1 LAFNRSKIILKNFLF
16 VASLIPLG
24 WLIFAL
30 WSDTVN
36 GSKFMTADPVQKL
49 NRELGDWALI
59 FITITLAIRPISEI
73 FNSRYLIAYRRMLGL
88 FAFFY
93 AALHLTSYVVIDLQL
108 NWDDFAKDLIK
119 RNFILVGIIAFVLMT
134 PLAITSNKKMI
145 KLLGSKV
152 WQRLHL
158 LIYPIAVLGIFHF
171 FMMVRADYSRP
182 LIYLTVI
189 LALLAY
195 RYWKNVITATPKTPV
210 NQSSKSAKQSFYK
223 RVLHLPGTIKSSK

>member
-1 LAFNRSKIILKNFLF
+1 
-16 VASLIPLG
+16 
-24 WLIFAL
+24 
-30 WSDTVN
+30 
-36 GSKFMTADPVQKL
+36 MTADPVQKL

-59 FITITLAIRPISEI
+59 FVTITLAIRPISEI

-195 RYWKNVITATPKTPV
+195 RYWKNVITATPKAPV

>member
-1 LAFNRSKIILKNFLF
+1 
-16 VASLIPLG
+16 
-24 WLIFAL
+24 
-30 WSDTVN
+30 
-36 GSKFMTADPVQKL
+36 MTADPVQKL

-59 FITITLAIRPISEI
+59 FITITLAIRPASEI

-171 FMMVRADYSRP
+171 FMMVRADYFRP

-195 RYWKNVITATPKTPV
+195 RYWKNVITATPKAPID
-210 NQSSKSAKQSFYK
+210 QSPTNAKQSLYK
-223 RVLHLPGTIKSSK
+223 RVLCLPRTVKSSK

>member
-1 LAFNRSKIILKNFLF
+1 MIIDHKILALHQQKLVFKSLLFL
-16 VASLIPLG
+16 ASLIPLG

-30 WSDTVN
+30 WSDTVT
-36 GSKFMTADPVQKL
+36 GSKLMTADPVQKL

-59 FITITLAIRPISEI
+59 FIIITLAIRPMSEVL
-73 FNSRYLIAYRRMLGL
+73 NSRYLIAYRRMLGL

-93 AALHLTSYVVIDLQL
+93 GALHLASYIIIDLQL
-108 NWDDFAKDLIK
+108 NWNDFAQDLIK
-119 RNFILVGIIAFVLMT
+119 RNFILIGIIAFVLMT

-158 LIYPIAVLGIFHF
+158 LIYLIALLGVFHF
-171 FMMVRADYSRP
+171 FMMVRADFLRP
-182 LIYLTVI
+182 SIYLAVI

-195 RYWKNVITATPKTPV
+195 RYCKSRITATRKAVIDQT
-210 NQSSKSAKQSFYK
+210 
-223 RVLHLPGTIKSSK
+223 

>member
-1 LAFNRSKIILKNFLF
+1 
-16 VASLIPLG
+16 
-24 WLIFAL
+24 
-30 WSDTVN
+30 
-36 GSKFMTADPVQKL
+36 MTADPVQKL

-108 NWDDFAKDLIK
+108 NWHDFAKDIIK

-145 KLLGSKV
+145 KLLGSQV

-171 FMMVRADYSRP
+171 FMMVRADFFRP
-182 LIYLTVI
+182 SIYLSVI

-195 RYWKNVITATPKTPV
+195 RYWKYVITATPKAPV
-210 NQSSKSAKQSFYK
+210 NQSSTNTNQSLYK
-223 RVLHLPGTIKSSK
+223 RVLCLPRTIKSSK

>member
-1 LAFNRSKIILKNFLF
+1 
-16 VASLIPLG
+16 
-24 WLIFAL
+24 
-30 WSDTVN
+30 
-36 GSKFMTADPVQKL
+36 MTADPVQKL

-59 FITITLAIRPISEI
+59 FVIITLATRPISEV

-88 FAFFY
+88 FSFFY

-171 FMMVRADYSRP
+171 FMMVRADYFRP

-195 RYWKNVITATPKTPV
+195 RYWKNVITATPKAPA

>member
-1 LAFNRSKIILKNFLF
+1 
-16 VASLIPLG
+16 
-24 WLIFAL
+24 
-30 WSDTVN
+30 
-36 GSKFMTADPVQKL
+36 MTADPVQKL

-59 FITITLAIRPISEI
+59 FVIITLAIRPLSEI

-108 NWDDFAKDLIK
+108 NWHDFAKDIIK

-171 FMMVRADYSRP
+171 FMMVRADYFRP

-195 RYWKNVITATPKTPV
+195 RYWKNVITATPKAPID
-210 NQSSKSAKQSFYK
+210 QSPTNAKQSLYK
-223 RVLHLPGTIKSSK
+223 RVLCLQRTVKSSK

>member
-16 VASLIPLG
+16 VVSLIPLG

-49 NRELGDWALI
+49 NRELGDWTLI
-59 FITITLAIRPISEI
+59 FVIITLATRPISEI
-73 FNSRYLIAYRRMLGL
+73 FNRRYLIAYRRMLGL

-93 AALHLTSYVVIDLQL
+93 AALHLTSYIVIDLQL
-108 NWDDFAKDLIK
+108 NWNYFVQDLIK
-119 RNFILVGIIAFVLMT
+119 RNFILIGIIAVVLMA

-158 LIYPIAVLGIFHF
+158 LIYPIAVLGVFHF
-171 FMMVRADYSRP
+171 FMMVRADFSRP
-182 LIYLTVI
+182 SIYLAII

-195 RYWKNVITATPKTPV
+195 RYWKNVITATPKAPV
-210 NQSSKSAKQSFYK
+210 DQSLTNAKQSLYK
-223 RVLHLPGTIKSSK
+223 RVLCLPRTVKSSK

>member
-1 LAFNRSKIILKNFLF
+1 
-16 VASLIPLG
+16 
-24 WLIFAL
+24 
-30 WSDTVN
+30 
-36 GSKFMTADPVQKL
+36 MTADPVQKL

-59 FITITLAIRPISEI
+59 FVTITLAIRPISEI

-88 FAFFY
+88 FSFFY

-108 NWDDFAKDLIK
+108 NWHDFAKDIIK

-158 LIYPIAVLGIFHF
+158 LIYPIAVLGVFHF
-171 FMMVRADYSRP
+171 FMMVRADYFRP
-182 LIYLTVI
+182 SIYLTVI

-195 RYWKNVITATPKTPV
+195 RYWKNVITATPKAPV
-210 NQSSKSAKQSFYK
+210 DQSPTNAKQSLYK
-223 RVLHLPGTIKSSK
+223 RVLCLPRMVKSSK

>member
-1 LAFNRSKIILKNFLF
+1 
-16 VASLIPLG
+16 
-24 WLIFAL
+24 
-30 WSDTVN
+30 
-36 GSKFMTADPVQKL
+36 MTADPVQKL

-59 FITITLAIRPISEI
+59 FVIITLATRPISEVL
-73 FNSRYLIAYRRMLGL
+73 NRRYLIAYRRMLGL

-93 AALHLTSYVVIDLQL
+93 AVLHLTSYIAIDLQL
-108 NWDDFAKDLIK
+108 NWNNFVQDLIK
-119 RNFILVGIIAFVLMT
+119 RNFILIGMITVVLMA

-145 KLLGSKV
+145 KLLGSKA

-158 LIYPIAVLGIFHF
+158 LIYPIAILGVFHF

-195 RYWKNVITATPKTPV
+195 RYWKHLMTAKPKAPV
-210 NQSSKSAKQSFYK
+210 DQSSKSAKQSFYK
-223 RVLHLPGTIKSSK
+223 RVFYLPRRSKSSK

>member
-1 LAFNRSKIILKNFLF
+1 
-16 VASLIPLG
+16 
-24 WLIFAL
+24 
-30 WSDTVN
+30 
-36 GSKFMTADPVQKL
+36 MTADPVQKL

-73 FNSRYLIAYRRMLGL
+73 FNRRYLVAYRRMLGL

-108 NWDDFAKDLIK
+108 NWHDFAKDIIK

-171 FMMVRADYSRP
+171 FMMVRADFFRP
-182 LIYLTVI
+182 SIYLSVI

-195 RYWKNVITATPKTPV
+195 RYWKNVITATPKAPL
-210 NQSSKSAKQSFYK
+210 NQSSTNTNQSLNK
-223 RVLHLPGTIKSSK
+223 RVLCFPRAIKSSK

>member
-1 LAFNRSKIILKNFLF
+1 
-16 VASLIPLG
+16 
-24 WLIFAL
+24 
-30 WSDTVN
+30 
-36 GSKFMTADPVQKL
+36 MTADPVQKL

-59 FITITLAIRPISEI
+59 FIIITLATRPISEV

-108 NWDDFAKDLIK
+108 NWHDFAKDLIK
-119 RNFILVGIIAFVLMT
+119 RNFILVGIIAFVLMA
-134 PLAITSNKKMI
+134 PLAMTSNKKMI
-145 KLLGSKV
+145 KLLGSNV

-171 FMMVRADYSRP
+171 FMMVRADYFRP

-195 RYWKNVITATPKTPV
+195 RYWKNLMTAKPKAPV
-210 NQSSKSAKQSFYK
+210 DQSSKSAKQSFYK
-223 RVLHLPGTIKSSK
+223 RVLYPPRTIKSSK